1 MGQQINKTV
10 WLSDDGKK
18 EFDTQADMIAY
29 ESRNRWQA
37 LVTDM
42 QSNIDISGYQT
53 ERAGKA
59 ALTRLESGALL
70 MLGYLDERGLLSP
83 VTAQHAAS
91 LAAAQA
97 AQAAPP
103 PVAAAA

>member
-1 MGQQINKTV
+1 MGQQINKVV
-10 WLSDDGKK
+10 WRSDDGKK

-29 ESRNRWQA
+29 ESRIRWQA

-42 QSNIDISGYQT
+42 QSNIDITGYQT

-70 MLGYLDERGLLSP
+70 MLGYLSERGLLAP
-83 VTAQHAAS
+83 QAAQHAAS
-91 LAAAQA
+91 LTA

>member
-37 LVTDM
+37 LVTTCRPT
-42 QSNIDISGYQT
+42 ST
-53 ERAGKA
+53 
-59 ALTRLESGALL
+59 
-70 MLGYLDERGLLSP
+70 
-83 VTAQHAAS
+83 
-91 LAAAQA
+91 LAAIRPNARA
-97 AQAAPP
+97 KRRLRGWSPAPC
-103 PVAAAA
+103 